1 MSFADLAAASFSDFG
16 NEEKSDLPSAA
27 ELKEKKVQ
35 QSLNKIKIMIT
46 RSDENNEES
55 INIDNVDYSPSALEE
70 IFQIL
75 RTKGYKIQDNY
86 DGSTDITW

>member
-1 MSFADLAAASFSDFG
+1 
-16 NEEKSDLPSAA
+16 
-27 ELKEKKVQ
+27 
-35 QSLNKIKIMIT
+35 MIT
-46 RSDENNEES
+46 RADENNEES